1 MFIGRTDTEGET
13 PILWPPDALEKTL
26 MLGQTKGRWRRGRQR
41 MRWLDSITDSA
52 DVSLSKLQEM
62 VKDREAWS
70 FAVRG
75 VTKSWTQVSNSTTTT
90 TTYFYYYY
98 ISST

>member
-1 MFIGRTDTEGET
+1 MLKLQYFDHLTTKSQLIEKD
-13 PILWPPDALEKTL
+13 PDAGTDKRQVEKGTTEDE
-26 MLGQTKGRWRRGRQR
+26 MVGQHHR
-41 MRWLDSITDSA
+41 LTD
-52 DVSLSKLQEM
+52 VNLSKLQEM

-90 TTYFYYYY
+90 YFYYYY